1 MLRKCLICKQHMQLK
16 LLINTAPTATRHVPS
31 LGVGGMSK
39 LLPYGAHTAIKRRSI
54 SFNDAAEPRKENRTW
69 PASQTSRPTV
79 TAQSNGSFLH
89 TLHHFNVTKYNI
101 LFLLQLRAEDTEPH
115 ILKQGNLD
123 QGWLQANHLPE
134 PSWLGK
140 AFLDGPVWLSAHGHP
155 AMSCSFSIPKE
166 VVFSE
171 QRHLGEKQICQE
183 AELPTTHSLW
193 RHEEKEGIK
202 DCWAQWLPRR
212 VWARRDQHRWLI
224 YEQQGDQGDTP
235 EMQSLICQHFQNS
248 SEAAYTNFFEKN
260 MLPRAQRKAK
270 NGLPVSW
277 LS

>member
-1 MLRKCLICKQHMQLK
+1 MMQQNLGRRTGHDRLLKHPDPQLQHKATGPFCTHYITKMLLS
-16 LLINTAPTATRHVPS
+16 T
-31 LGVGGMSK
+31 
-39 LLPYGAHTAIKRRSI
+39 I
-54 SFNDAAEPRKENRTW
+54 SYSYYNCVQRTLNL
-69 PASQTSRPTV
+69 T
-79 TAQSNGSFLH
+79 F
-89 TLHHFNVTKYNI
+89 
-101 LFLLQLRAEDTEPH
+101 
-115 ILKQGNLD
+115 LKQGNLD

-155 AMSCSFSIPKE
+155 AMSCGFSVPKE

-235 EMQSLICQHFQNS
+235 EMQSLIC
-248 SEAAYTNFFEKN
+248 
-260 MLPRAQRKAK
+260 
-270 NGLPVSW
+270 
-277 LS
+277 

>member
-1 MLRKCLICKQHMQLK
+1 MSRNVEVSTTGRQKEKNAHGCQLWSQGAHVHIPVAPPSVWHSVDCGTSLPACIYLQRRGNHSTYFTGWGLDRVISIRCSEKCLVCKQHMQLK

-31 LGVGGMSK
+31 LGVGGISK
-39 LLPYGAHTAIKRRSI
+39 LLPYSTHTAIKRRSI
-54 SFNDAAEPRKENRTW
+54 YFSDAAEPRKENRTW

-89 TLHHFNVTKYNI
+89 TLHHINVTKYNI

-134 PSWLGK
+134 PSWLGR

-155 AMSCSFSIPKE
+155 AMSCGFSVPKE

-171 QRHLGEKQICQE
+171 QRHLGEKQIC
-183 AELPTTHSLW
+183 
-193 RHEEKEGIK
+193 
-202 DCWAQWLPRR
+202 
-212 VWARRDQHRWLI
+212 
-224 YEQQGDQGDTP
+224 
-235 EMQSLICQHFQNS
+235 
-248 SEAAYTNFFEKN
+248 
-260 MLPRAQRKAK
+260 
-270 NGLPVSW
+270 
-277 LS
+277 